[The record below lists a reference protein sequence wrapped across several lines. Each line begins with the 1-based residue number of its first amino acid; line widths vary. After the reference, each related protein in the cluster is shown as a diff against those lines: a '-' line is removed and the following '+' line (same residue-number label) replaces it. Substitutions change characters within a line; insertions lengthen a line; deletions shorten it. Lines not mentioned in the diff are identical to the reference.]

1 MSSVASP
8 VETSDQAILLSH
20 LHAGTVG
27 DTRGDVAVCDTRM
40 LDTCFKEYFHA
51 NTLELIASGAFAL
64 SRVVRALNR
73 ESFRMDEA
81 SLSRHLFM
89 VLSPPACTQIT
100 LQKMQG
106 RKRHILTYVAPD
118 GGSTAMRPPPFIP
131 PSTAMRPPPSS
142 SSSAG
147 RHGQGARNL
156 VKTASVPA
164 HGTTS
169 ARGRPLATGGGL
181 TAAPVAS
188 LSTPTLP
195 LTDSGVAA
203 PLNSGHDK
211 IASAPAHG
219 ASTSASRALAV
230 DHGVPCFGDDDHGD
244 VEGAYFLSGD
254 FAASM
259 AIGAAS
265 ALSGAHKT
273 ASVPAHGTKPA
284 RGRPLAT
291 GSGLTAAPVA
301 SPLTP
306 TLPLTDSGA
315 AAPSNSSHSY
325 DKIASVPAH
334 GTKPAR
340 DRPLATGSGLTAAPA
355 ASPLTPTLPLTD
367 SGAAAPS
374 TSSHANYKT
383 ASVPAAPDFTTAGIP
398 MPNSTSSHD
407 KTAPV
412 PAYGASTSA
421 STHPNDIRDGG
432 SVKAA
437 SACRW
442 VNPHGSAPSR

>member
-8 VETSDQAILLSH
+8 VETSDQAVLLSH

-164 HGTTS
+164 HGTTL

-211 IASAPAHG
+211 IAS
-219 ASTSASRALAV
+219 
-230 DHGVPCFGDDDHGD
+230 
-244 VEGAYFLSGD
+244 
-254 FAASM
+254 
-259 AIGAAS
+259 
-265 ALSGAHKT
+265 
-273 ASVPAHGTKPA
+273 
-284 RGRPLAT
+284 
-291 GSGLTAAPVA
+291 
-301 SPLTP
+301 
-306 TLPLTDSGA
+306 
-315 AAPSNSSHSY
+315 
-325 DKIASVPAH
+325 VPAH

-340 DRPLATGSGLTAAPA
+340 DRPFGDGQRLDGCPSGVTFDAHAAP
-355 ASPLTPTLPLTD
+355 
-367 SGAAAPS
+367 
-374 TSSHANYKT
+374 H
-383 ASVPAAPDFTTAGIP
+383 
-398 MPNSTSSHD
+398 
-407 KTAPV
+407 
-412 PAYGASTSA
+412 
-421 STHPNDIRDGG
+421 
-432 SVKAA
+432 
-437 SACRW
+437 
-442 VNPHGSAPSR
+442 

>member
-1 MSSVASP
+1 M
-8 VETSDQAILLSH
+8 
-20 LHAGTVG
+20 
-27 DTRGDVAVCDTRM
+27 R
-40 LDTCFKEYFHA
+40 
-51 NTLELIASGAFAL
+51 
-64 SRVVRALNR
+64 
-73 ESFRMDEA
+73 
-81 SLSRHLFM
+81 
-89 VLSPPACTQIT
+89 PPPSI
-100 LQKMQG
+100 
-106 RKRHILTYVAPD
+106 PP
-118 GGSTAMRPPPFIP
+118 STAMRPPP
-131 PSTAMRPPPSS
+131 SSSSAMRPPPSS

-164 HGTTS
+164 HGTTP

-273 ASVPAHGTKPA
+273 TSVPAHGTTLA

-291 GSGLTAAPVA
+291 GGGLTAAPVA
-301 SPLTP
+301 SLSTP

-315 AAPSNSSHSY
+315 AAPFDSGH
-325 DKIASVPAH
+325 DKIASAPAH
-334 GTKPAR
+334 GATSSR
-340 DRPLATGSGLTAAPA
+340 GRPLATDASSTAFPVSTPPLTTSTKPPAAACLPIQTVTSAASGL
-355 ASPLTPTLPLTD
+355 
-367 SGAAAPS
+367 PS
-374 TSSHANYKT
+374 TSLVASMLPKPGCKPPPSYSPSPRVSPEFESRGQTSPPAT
-383 ASVPAAPDFTTAGIP
+383 AS
-398 MPNSTSSHD
+398 MLM
-407 KTAPV
+407 
-412 PAYGASTSA
+412 
-421 STHPNDIRDGG
+421 
-432 SVKAA
+432 AA
-437 SACRW
+437 S
-442 VNPHGSAPSR
+442 GSATISVSRAQEPSRLPPPRDTGSGTVPTAEPSQSYTYVTGR